1 MADALDSVRRT
12 GYGMVAPS
20 MEELKLME
28 PELVKQGG
36 HYGVRMK
43 AAAPSLHMLRVDIQT
58 EVNPIIG
65 GQKQSEELVERL
77 KAEFAGDRSGIWDTE
92 IFGKT
97 LNELVREGVSGKL
110 ARLPEDVRAKMRE
123 SLEKIINEG
132 TGGMICILL

>member
-1 MADALDSVRRT
+1 
-12 GYGMVAPS
+12 
-20 MEELKLME
+20 ME
-28 PELVKQGG
+28 PELVKQGA

-43 AAAPSLHMLRVDIQT
+43 AAAPSLHMIRVDIQT

-65 GQKQSEELVERL
+65 AQKQSEELVQSL
-77 KAEFAGDRSGIWDTE
+77 KAQFEGDREGVWDTE